1 MRYPSW
7 AAYLLWGTFSV
18 RRRTQPRCMSKVLRS
33 LLETPND
40 TALVGKGAIF
50 VAVDDVK
57 VFAHDRDG
65 AAMAH
70 ADATHGVEL
79 LC

>member
-1 MRYPSW
+1 
-7 AAYLLWGTFSV
+7 
-18 RRRTQPRCMSKVLRS
+18 MSKVLRS

-50 VAVDDVK
+50 VTVDGVK
-57 VFAHDRDG
+57 VFAHGRDG

-70 ADATHGVEL
+70 ADATHGAEL
-79 LC
+79 FC